1 MPSSTSSPYEAT
13 PLRAGS
19 TPGLERAVASLTR
32 SRVVLWAI
40 VVLQGIS
47 LLRSFKLTHMGW
59 QGWTTLAAMVVSVL
73 MLLAYG
79 DALAQFRAIQNQ
91 RNLERL
97 SKSHALIWA
106 TLAAVTV
113 LQLL

>member
-1 MPSSTSSPYEAT
+1 
-13 PLRAGS
+13 
-19 TPGLERAVASLTR
+19 VASLTR
-32 SRVVLWAI
+32 SRVVLWTILA
-40 VVLQGIS
+40 LQGIS

-59 QGWTTLAAMVVSVL
+59 QGWATIAGMIVSIL
-73 MLLAYG
+73 LLLAYG

-97 SKSHALIWA
+97 SKSHAWIWA

>member
-1 MPSSTSSPYEAT
+1 
-13 PLRAGS
+13 
-19 TPGLERAVASLTR
+19 VASLTR
-32 SRVVLWAI
+32 SRIVLWAI
-40 VVLQGIS
+40 VLLQGIT
-47 LLRSFKLTHMGW
+47 LVRSWHLTRLGW

-73 MLLAYG
+73 LLLAYG
-79 DALAQFRAIQNQ
+79 DALAQFRGIQNQ